1 MNDESRQYSAAAET
15 SGLVLGM
22 ILGATLGP
30 IFFVSH
36 GVSAPVAAAAGSLVG
51 ALLGFGAVA
60 LALLARRWQRDYELQ
75 LAAEAVRREAALPRT
90 IDIKVKK
97 GVVMLEGEVA
107 DYAERHRIEQALS
120 TVPGIKGVTNHL
132 RLRPSNGTL
141 ATSPDDIR
149 RRIQDTF
156 VQQAE
161 REGQEIRV
169 LLNDSH
175 IVLEGTVRSSA
186 EASEAEEVAWH
197 IPGVVKVENRLEVA
211 G

>member
-1 MNDESRQYSAAAET
+1 
-15 SGLVLGM
+15 
-22 ILGATLGP
+22 
-30 IFFVSH
+30 
-36 GVSAPVAAAAGSLVG
+36 VG
-51 ALLGFGAVA
+51 ALLGFGAVFI
-60 LALLARRWQRDYELQ
+60 ALLVRRWQRDYELR
-75 LAAEAVRREAALPRT
+75 LATEAVRREAALPQS

-97 GVVMLEGEVA
+97 GEVILEGEVA
-107 DYAERHRIEQALS
+107 DYAERHRTEQAIS

-132 RLRPSNGTL
+132 RLLPSNGTL
-141 ATSPDDIR
+141 ATSPGDIR
-149 RRIQDTF
+149 RQIQDNL

-161 REGQEIRV
+161 QDAGRIRV